1 MLRGFTAALATFMFL
16 FVAMPAS
23 AEDFFGHVEC
33 GSGGGAGCDVE
44 AESTEELPDE
54 APDPGGDSG
63 GDEPCT
69 AAADEPP
76 PCEGD
81 ASLMQC
87 TAYVGGDEDE
97 EEEGVDLVEV
107 AHQARASLE
116 LDEPRVSMSPSADGP
131 VLVHVP
137 VWMWIDQDQWSPQSA
152 SASVPGG
159 EVTVTAAP
167 SSVSW
172 QMGDGTTV
180 DCEGPGTPFDAFT
193 HDPEESSPDCGHT
206 YTSTGQVEVSAQ
218 ITWETSWESDDGEGG
233 SLPSLTTETSQQVEV
248 IESSGVVT

>member
-1 MLRGFTAALATFMFL
+1 MLRGFTAALATVMSLFM
-16 FVAMPAS
+16 ATPAS

-33 GSGGGAGCDVE
+33 GAGGGAGCDAE
-44 AESTEELPDE
+44 AESTEELPGE

-63 GDEPCT
+63 EGGGE
-69 AAADEPP
+69 ASSDEPP

-81 ASLMQC
+81 ASSMRC

-97 EEEGVDLVEV
+97 DDGVDLVEV
-107 AHQARASLE
+107 AHEARASLE
-116 LDEPRVSMSPSADGP
+116 LEEPELAMSPSPDGP

-137 VWMWIDQDQWSPQSA
+137 VWMWIDGDQWAQQSA

-159 EVTVTAAP
+159 EVSVTAAP

-180 DCEGPGTPFDAFT
+180 DCEGPGTPFDAST

-206 YTSTGQVEVSAQ
+206 YTSTGQVQVSAQ
-218 ITWETSWESDDGEGG
+218 VRWETSWESDDGEGG
-233 SLPSLTTETSQQVEV
+233 SLRSLTTETSQQVEV

>member
-1 MLRGFTAALATFMFL
+1 MLRSATVILTAGTLLFM
-16 FVAMPAS
+16 AAPAS
-23 AEDFFGHVEC
+23 ADDFLGLAEC
-33 GSGGGAGCDVE
+33 GSDGGPGCDVE
-44 AESTEELPDE
+44 AESTEELPGE

-63 GDEPCT
+63 DGEGE
-69 AAADEPP
+69 ASSSDEPP

-81 ASLMQC
+81 ASSMRC
-87 TAYVGGDEDE
+87 TAYVGSDEGEDD
-97 EEEGVDLVEV
+97 GVDLVEV

-116 LDEPRVSMSPSADGP
+116 LDEPELSMSPSADGP

-137 VWMWIDQDQWSPQSA
+137 VWMWIDEDQWAEQSA

-159 EVTVTAAP
+159 EVSVSAVP

-172 QMGDGTTV
+172 QMGEGATV
-180 DCEGPGTPFDAFT
+180 DCDGPGTPFDTST
-193 HDPEESSPDCGHT
+193 HDPEASSPDCGHT
-206 YTSTGQVEVSAQ
+206 YTSTGQVEVSAKVR
-218 ITWETSWESDDGEGG
+218 WETSWESDDGEGG

>member
-1 MLRGFTAALATFMFL
+1 MAGLRTAHLGAWHMLNRLFTVAFV
-16 FVAMPAS
+16 FVAAVFGAQPAT
-23 AEDFFGHVEC
+23 ADEVIGRAEC
-33 GSGGGAGCDVE
+33 GSDGGPGCDVE
-44 AESTEELPDE
+44 AESTEELPGE

-63 GDEPCT
+63 EDGGE
-69 AAADEPP
+69 AASSDEPP

-81 ASLMQC
+81 ASSMRC

-97 EEEGVDLVEV
+97 DDDGVDLVGV

-116 LDEPRVSMSPSADGP
+116 LHEPELSMSPSADGP

-137 VWMWIDQDQWSPQSA
+137 VWMWIDEDQWAEQSA

-159 EVTVTAAP
+159 EVSVRAAP

-180 DCEGPGTPFDAFT
+180 DCDGPGTPFDASA

-206 YTSTGQVEVSAQ
+206 YT
-218 ITWETSWESDDGEGG
+218 
-233 SLPSLTTETSQQVEV
+233 
-248 IESSGVVT
+248 

>member
-1 MLRGFTAALATFMFL
+1 MR
-16 FVAMPAS
+16 
-23 AEDFFGHVEC
+23 
-33 GSGGGAGCDVE
+33 
-44 AESTEELPDE
+44 
-54 APDPGGDSG
+54 
-63 GDEPCT
+63 
-69 AAADEPP
+69 
-76 PCEGD
+76 
-81 ASLMQC
+81 C

-97 EEEGVDLVEV
+97 EDEGVDLVEV

-137 VWMWIDQDQWSPQSA
+137 VWIWIDQDEWSLQSA

-180 DCEGPGTPFDAFT
+180 DCDGPGTAFDASA

>member
-1 MLRGFTAALATFMFL
+1 MLRGTTVALTAGTLL
-16 FVAMPAS
+16 FVASPAS
-23 AEDFFGHVEC
+23 ADNFLGLAEC
-33 GSGGGAGCDVE
+33 GSDGGPGCDVE
-44 AESTEELPDE
+44 AESTEELPGE

-63 GDEPCT
+63 GDESGSS
-69 AAADEPP
+69 AADEPP

-87 TAYVGGDEDE
+87 TAYVGGGE
-97 EEEGVDLVEV
+97 EEDDEGVDLVEV

-116 LDEPRVSMSPSADGP
+116 LDEPELSMSPSADGP

-137 VWMWIDQDQWSPQSA
+137 VWMWIDEDQWAEQSA

-159 EVTVTAAP
+159 EDTVTAAP

-180 DCEGPGTPFDAFT
+180 DCEGPGTPFEAST

-206 YTSTGQVEVSAQ
+206 YTSTGQVEMSAQ
-218 ITWETSWESDDGEGG
+218 VTWETSWESDDGESG

>member
-1 MLRGFTAALATFMFL
+1 MLRSALVSTLALLL
-16 FVAMPAS
+16 FVATVLPAAADDPFMGRGQCDS
-23 AEDFFGHVEC
+23 D
-33 GSGGGAGCDVE
+33 GGPGCDVE
-44 AESTEELPDE
+44 AESTEELPSE

-63 GDEPCT
+63 EDDGE
-69 AAADEPP
+69 ASSDEPP

-81 ASLMQC
+81 ASSMRC
-87 TAYVGGDEDE
+87 TAYVGSDEDE
-97 EEEGVDLVEV
+97 DDGVDLVEV

-116 LDEPRVSMSPSADGP
+116 LDEPELAMSPSADGP

-137 VWMWIDQDQWSPQSA
+137 VWMWIDQDQWAEQSA

-159 EVTVTAAP
+159 EVSVSAAP

-180 DCEGPGTPFDAFT
+180 GCDGPGTPFDAST

-206 YTSTGQVEVSAQ
+206 YTSTGKVEVSAQ
-218 ITWETSWESDDGEGG
+218 VRWETSWESDDGEGG